1 MIVSGSKQGGDVETR
16 EPQTQGLC
24 VNSFADSLS
33 LNFLVYFAEMP
44 KYFSMKTNKRKVRK
58 CLNKSSSAAKLVASS
73 DRLGPHG
80 SVQVSTIISHHQL
93 QNLLPRRTC
102 YGQLKG
108 AVSGLR
114 QLFDN

>member
-24 VNSFADSLS
+24 VNSCSSLS

-58 CLNKSSSAAKLVASS
+58 CLNKSSSAAKLAASS

-93 QNLLPRRTC
+93 QNLLPRRTG